1 MIESKRIK
9 LELLIQE
16 MFQIRVST
24 VFQVK
29 YMLLMHPKGILLH
42 ILVQQGQKKQRTS
55 NIWAC
60 PEILQPN
67 VQGASVYVTSG
78 DDGTVQSRDCGG
90 LSACAS
96 NLQTSSPLFASVL
109 AVLTS
114 CRVIALLI
122 EAAMMTINKGVS
134 KLFVCLL
141 VFKFLINK
149 GVRDL

>member
-55 NIWAC
+55 NIWVC

-67 VQGASVYVTSG
+67 VQ
-78 DDGTVQSRDCGG
+78 GG

-96 NLQTSSPLFASVL
+96 NLQTSSPHFAYVL

-122 EAAMMTINKGVS
+122 EAAMMTITFAMRV
-134 KLFVCLL
+134 
-141 VFKFLINK
+141 
-149 GVRDL
+149 